1 MTEPTHGET
10 KRALDVA
17 LTALA
22 LVAGDDADRLLRLAA
37 ERVPEADP
45 APSSSPVG
53 DRGLD
58 DLRVELAVTQAAL
71 HQACHDGWSDAHGA
85 MAGYLSDARAAAAD
99 RGEPTDA

>member
-1 MTEPTHGET
+1 MTDPT
-10 KRALDVA
+10 R
-17 LTALA
+17 
-22 LVAGDDADRLLRLAA
+22 
-37 ERVPEADP
+37 P

-85 MAGYLSDARAAAAD
+85 MAGYLRDARAAAAD
-99 RGEPTDA
+99 RGEPT